1 VLNGIVF
8 MKKDKNNNYEPKSD
22 FGTSSGIQ
30 VENDELNSLKIKILG
45 MLDYAT
51 LKEVSDVI
59 LEESKRLT
67 SSENCYVAYVDP
79 DNRDSVGISFSHMTG
94 GCQMYAD
101 MGEARFKIREDG
113 TYGGLL
119 GYSLDTGESFYI
131 HNPSLHPAAHG
142 LPEGHVPVN
151 EFLSVP
157 VKYNDKIIGQIV
169 LGNPKKSYTPFE
181 VDITDVIANIY
192 GQALHQF
199 LYKKNNK

>member
-1 VLNGIVF
+1 
-8 MKKDKNNNYEPKSD
+8 MKKDTGYSYRLKSD
-22 FGTSSGIQ
+22 YGTSSGIK
-30 VENDELNSLKIKILG
+30 VENDELDSLEIKILG
-45 MLDYAT
+45 MLEDAT

-59 LEESKRLT
+59 HEESKRLT

-79 DNRDSVGISFSHMTG
+79 NNKDSVGISFSHMTG
-94 GCQMYAD
+94 GCQMYSD
-101 MGEARFKIREDG
+101 RGEARFKIKKDG

-142 LPEGHVPVN
+142 LPVGHVPVN

-157 VKYNDKIIGQIV
+157 VKYDDKIIGQIV
-169 LGNPKKSYTPFE
+169 LGNPRKSYTSFE

-192 GQALHQF
+192 GKALYQF